1 MTTVDN
7 LLLTIINHPDDYA
20 KKILSKRDF
29 DVLSNLSISI
39 NSHFFITEN
48 QSRLLVKIFKEN
60 CEKLSEFSKEI
71 LETIESPKWS
81 RKFRQ
86 IEQIK
91 KLYIGNNDEQNLSII
106 IEFTFNSQIRKVL
119 QSIVKTC
126 ENLIVSPNGKKYWAD
141 LTEQNIVAIFDA
153 LKPFNFDVDESIK
166 NYYEIIKSWSKTDI
180 ENQFL
185 ITNIEHKNFHKSITD
200 DLGTETVIDKNI
212 IADRSM
218 RYQYF
223 TEIAKNPGENLT
235 EFIANRSKSKVWVD
249 NNQHTLSEVIKSLI
263 ELKRLPLLVVFD
275 TVIDNKF
282 QDFLEILSEALEE
295 NGIVDKI
302 GIYFRLPNDDNGKGF
317 NQLIS
322 RKSYNYQLQSD
333 SNVAA
338 VISGKL
344 PKFFLK
350 NPWKPM
356 SVLGLNTKMGLRH
369 GKTAVYSN
377 CCDLIVEWADQ
388 PTMFDGTRINAWR

>member
-1 MTTVDN
+1 MTIDN
-7 LLLTIINHPDDYA
+7 LLLRITSQPDDYA
-20 KKILSKRDF
+20 KSLLNKKDF
-29 DVLSNLSISI
+29 DVLTNLT
-39 NSHFFITEN
+39 NSVKGNFFITEN
-48 QSRLLVKIFKEN
+48 QGRLLIKILQEN
-60 CEKLSEFSKEI
+60 QKKLSLFTEEI
-71 LETIESPKWS
+71 QAQLSSPAWS
-81 RKFRQ
+81 RKFRHV
-86 IEQIK
+86 EQVK
-91 KLYIGNNDEQNLSII
+91 KLYIGKNEENELCLI
-106 IEFTFNSQIRKVL
+106 IEFTFNAQLRKIL
-119 QSIVKTC
+119 EDLSKKCEGLVKLP
-126 ENLIVSPNGKKYWAD
+126 ESKKYSAV
-141 LTEQNIVAIFDA
+141 LTEQNIVTIVDA
-153 LKPFNFDVDESIK
+153 LEPQKFEIDETIK
-166 NYYEIIKSWSKTDI
+166 NHYLTIKSWSR
-180 ENQFL
+180 EGVESQFL
-185 ITNIEHKNFHKSITD
+185 ISNIEHKNFQKTIIE
-200 DLGTETVIDKNI
+200 DLGTETLIDKNI

-218 RYQYF
+218 RYQFF

-235 EFIANRSKSKVWVD
+235 EVIANRSKTKVWID
-249 NNQHTLSEVIKSLI
+249 NSQHKLSEVIKSLI

-282 QDFLEILSEALEE
+282 QENLEILSEALEE
-295 NGIVDKI
+295 NGIFDKI
-302 GIYFRLPNDDNGKGF
+302 GIYFRLPNDDTGKGF

-322 RKSYNYQLQSD
+322 KKSYNYQLQSD

-338 VISGKL
+338 VMSGKL